1 VSNLTDLN
9 EKIAKCDAC
18 RLCKQRKRAVPGEGR
33 EDAEIMFIGE
43 APGWHEDQ
51 QGRPFVGPA
60 GQFLDELLQSI
71 NLKRSEVYI
80 ANVVKCRPPSNRD
93 PLPDEI
99 GACRKW
105 LDRQMELIKPKM
117 IVTLGRYS
125 MARFFPG
132 ATISKV
138 HGTSRTSEGVTY
150 FAMYHP
156 AAALHQ
162 GSLRGVIMEDML
174 KIPPFLTQAE
184 VVPEEPTPQKS
195 KKVEKAK
202 KTEKTENV
210 EKGAVGVKAGK
221 AGKSEK
227 IENGEKAEP
236 KQLSM
241 F

>member
-1 VSNLTDLN
+1 MSSLTDLN

-105 LDRQMELIKPKM
+105 LDRQIELIKPKM

-138 HGTSRTSEGVTY
+138 HGTARTSEGVTY

-174 KIPPFLTQAE
+174 KIPPFLTQDEA
-184 VVPEEPTPQKS
+184 VPEEPTPQKS
-195 KKVEKAK
+195 KKAEKVPKVEKA
-202 KTEKTENV
+202 EKPGKVEKIEKV
-210 EKGAVGVKAGK
+210 EKGARA
-221 AGKSEK
+221 EK
-227 IENGEKAEP
+227 VEQTEP